1 MTFKPKY
8 SFSEEPQPLT
18 ERLNP
23 QEQLKFGFTTNVF
36 NSSRNRQNVDF
47 TSMGLPQIDKK
58 NQTLYEKSIRKD
70 RIKSLKNKFGKML
83 SIKEYEER

>member
-1 MTFKPKY
+1 
-8 SFSEEPQPLT
+8 
-18 ERLNP
+18 
-23 QEQLKFGFTTNVF
+23 
-36 NSSRNRQNVDF
+36 
-47 TSMGLPQIDKK
+47 MGLPQIDKK